1 MIEVNFNH
9 MPYEDKQS
17 LKKDIIAI
25 TEEYDLKK
33 KDYTVSVEVTE
44 LFKESVENL
53 QLKLQEMEGRIGEQA
68 SENAQLKVL
77 KEDILWAA
85 KNALKKAL
93 NQKHLLRQALSNLD
107 GDTANEIRAM
117 LKEVNVRIDY

>member
-1 MIEVNFNH
+1 M
-9 MPYEDKQS
+9 
-17 LKKDIIAI
+17 KKDIIAI

-33 KDYTVSVEVTE
+33 KDYKVSVEVTE

-117 LKEVNVRIDY
+117 LKEANVRIDY